1 MEALSAIFGDDF
13 VVESEAARKY
23 VINVDKEIRLLVSW
37 VAIYLFFT
45 LGVHKFSIA
54 CNCMHRE
61 IHNNKKHPNYHGT
74 MVTVNYRFY
83 SK

>member
-23 VINVDKEIRLLVSW
+23 VINVDKEIRLLVSR

-61 IHNNKKHPNYHGT
+61 IHNNKNPNYHGT
-74 MVTVNYRFY
+74 METVNYRFY

>member
-23 VINVDKEIRLLVSW
+23 VINVDKEIRLLVSR
-37 VAIYLFFT
+37 VAIYLIFK

-61 IHNNKKHPNYHGT
+61 IHNKKTSQLPWYYGDGKLQ
-74 MVTVNYRFY
+74 VF